1 MNSSKTPSSSPEA
14 SMEGGSGVEGGR
26 KRATINDIARLAGV
40 SKKTVSRVINQS
52 PFVRDETRERIE
64 AVIAEW
70 GYAPDPQ
77 ARGLAFRRSFLIGM
91 IYDNPNPQYVVN
103 MQLGLLD
110 GMRGS
115 GFELVVHPCDRASP
129 TFLTDI
135 RAFVERQKL
144 FGVVLPPSVS
154 EDERVAKLLNEIGCA
169 YIRIASVE
177 LDKPEHMI
185 VGHDRMGAAEAARHI
200 VGLGHRT
207 IAFISGPDT
216 FRSSH
221 ERRGGFED
229 GLAEAGLKL
238 GEGDIV
244 QGAYT
249 FESGVACGDILLA
262 RTPRPTAIFCGN
274 DEMAAGVLQSARKAG
289 LSVPADLSVVGF
301 DDFQIAQAV
310 WPPLTTI
317 RTPTRE
323 IGRMAAEKLIG
334 VERREPRDMTKT
346 EPTLV
351 VRESSGPVP
360 A

>member
-1 MNSSKTPSSSPEA
+1 
-14 SMEGGSGVEGGR
+14 
-26 KRATINDIARLAGV
+26 
-40 SKKTVSRVINQS
+40 
-52 PFVRDETRERIE
+52 
-64 AVIAEW
+64 
-70 GYAPDPQ
+70 
-77 ARGLAFRRSFLIGM
+77 
-91 IYDNPNPQYVVN
+91 
-103 MQLGLLD
+103 
-110 GMRGS
+110 
-115 GFELVVHPCDRASP
+115 
-129 TFLTDI
+129 
-135 RAFVERQKL
+135 
-144 FGVVLPPSVS
+144 VS
-154 EDERVAKLLNEIGCA
+154 EDERVAKLLNEIGCS

-185 VGHDRMGAAEAARHI
+185 VGHDRLGGVQAARHI
-200 VGLGHRT
+200 IALGHKT
-207 IAFISGPDT
+207 IAFISGPES

-229 GLAEAGLKL
+229 GLAEAGLNL
-238 GEGDIV
+238 ASDDIV

-249 FESGVACGDILLA
+249 FESGVACGDTLLA

-289 LSVPADLSVVGF
+289 LSVPQDLTVVGF

-310 WPPLTTI
+310 WPPLTTVH
-317 RTPTRE
+317 TPTRE

-346 EPTLV
+346 EPSLV